1 MLSVAAFAVG
11 CAGYFGYRLDN
22 LYVNGMPPWDASF
35 YTRLARDFY
44 GTLSQAGPYT
54 IQRIL
59 PSAIIYHL
67 FRALSVQPTDENI
80 ILGFVLLNAL
90 LITLTGYL
98 FALVADELGIS
109 RRGKWLGFV
118 GLFFNFAVL
127 KHRLYDPVLTDT
139 SAYATGMLLLYFYL
153 KRKRAGLL
161 ISTALGAFV
170 WPTILL
176 QGTLLLAFPRPE
188 ASDVL
193 PVATGVRPVSA
204 RPFYLKAGAVAISLL
219 VSLAGLLLILYVLRV
234 GVPIVLPVFRPSLPL
249 SIAVVV
255 LYLFYG
261 MKTLLLAGELLNV
274 DHLLSYLAKKR
285 VVLGMASA
293 VLLFVLVKLAQ
304 AALTQQAGPN
314 YPVSL
319 YVLTTFWVC
328 VIYPAVFLISHVVYF
343 GPIVLLLLF
352 LRKEVCRL
360 IQEHGLGL
368 WLCAAL
374 SLLLSLNS
382 ESRQMI
388 NFLPVFVVFVA
399 RATDDLRWGKAQY
412 WLLAVLSLLLSKAWL
427 RIGPLR
433 TEGMTN
439 HEILLSNQ
447 LLFMNNGPAMSG
459 RMYVVQGCAVL
470 VVGLVIYYVCIRR
483 GRASRG
489 PGSHP

>member
-54 IQRIL
+54 VQRIL

-67 FRALSVQPTDENI
+67 FRALSVQQTDENI
-80 ILGFVLLNAL
+80 VLGFVFLNAL

-139 SAYATGMLLLYFYL
+139 SAYTTGMLLLYFYL

-170 WPTILL
+170 WPTTLL
-176 QGTLLLAFPRPE
+176 QGVLLLAFPRPE
-188 ASDVL
+188 AKDV
-193 PVATGVRPVSA
+193 PAVSSVSA
-204 RPFYLKAGAVAISLL
+204 RPFYLKAGAVGISLL
-219 VSLAGLLLILYVLRV
+219 VSLVGLLLILYALRV
-234 GVPIVLPVFRPSLPL
+234 GVPIVLPVFRPSLAL
-249 SIAVVV
+249 SIAVAF

-274 DHLLSYLAKKR
+274 DYLLYYLAKKR
-285 VVLGMASA
+285 VALGMAGA

-304 AALTQQAGPN
+304 SALARQAGPN

-328 VIYPAVFLISHVVYF
+328 VIYPAVFLISHVLYF

-374 SLLLSLNS
+374 CLPLSLNS

-388 NFLPVFVVFVA
+388 NFLPMFVVFVVM
-399 RATDDLRWGKAQY
+399 ATDELSWGKAQY
-412 WLLAVLSLLLSKAWL
+412 WLLAVVALLMSKVWL

-470 VVGLVIYYVCIRR
+470 VVGFVIYYFCIRR
-483 GRASRG
+483 GRASKEH
-489 PGSHP
+489 GSHL